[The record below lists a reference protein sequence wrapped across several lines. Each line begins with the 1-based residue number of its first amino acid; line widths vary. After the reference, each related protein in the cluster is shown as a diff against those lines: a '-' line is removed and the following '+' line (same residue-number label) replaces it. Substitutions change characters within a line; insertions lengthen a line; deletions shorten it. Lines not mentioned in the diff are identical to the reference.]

1 MVNDEISFIYYLKN
15 YAFTLED
22 FLRRGKEEFFKGVY
36 CDSIKM
42 PDSLKFETMKTHRT
56 VYGGGGIMPDFFVPL
71 DTTATFVPSCMH
83 WPLPIAIC

>member
-36 CDSIKM
+36 CESIKM
-42 PDSLKFETMKTHRT
+42 PDSSKEALNSEIKYVKSIIKSYEQFRK
-56 VYGGGGIMPDFFVPL
+56 P
-71 DTTATFVPSCMH
+71 
-83 WPLPIAIC
+83 